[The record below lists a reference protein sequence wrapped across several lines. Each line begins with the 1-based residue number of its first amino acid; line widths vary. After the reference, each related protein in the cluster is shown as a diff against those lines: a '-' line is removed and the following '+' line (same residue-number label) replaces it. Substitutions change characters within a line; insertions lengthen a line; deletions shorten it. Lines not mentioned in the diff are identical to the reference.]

1 MKKWMKNSLSIIFI
15 ACLLVSNFYIP
26 KVEAKTLG
34 DIKEELRKFKEDY
47 ENNKLQQDLTQEEI
61 NKIKNKIT
69 QIRDNIESIEKN
81 IYNLEIEIEQLNND
95 IAEKEKEI
103 ESILAFYQ
111 ISNGESAY
119 LEYAFGAQ
127 DFTDFIYRIA
137 VSEQLTSYNN
147 ELVEQYK
154 QDIENSKKKSQEL
167 ADKKVTLK
175 QEQTSLQNEL
185 EKIQLE
191 LEKLSDDAMSIE
203 DQIKAAESEIKV
215 YTDKGCKDNEDI
227 ETCGRSI
234 LPPDTTFWRPLK
246 VGQLTGW
253 AGNRIDP
260 INGSKSF
267 HHGLDMS
274 NSGANYTDYPVYS
287 IANGLVV
294 YVVTSTSYGCGG
306 KKVFIQH
313 NVNGSIYTSAY
324 WHLRSVNVKEGQ
336 TVTKETQ
343 IGIMGG
349 NPATETWDNC
359 TTGAHLHLELSS
371 KTFSGSIT
379 AYRTGFIKPNYK
391 INFPGDLY
399 VKWTDRTTKF

>member
-15 ACLLVSNFYIP
+15 ACLLTSNFYIP

-61 NKIKNKIT
+61 NNIKSRIT
-69 QIRDNIESIEKN
+69 QIRNNIESIEKTV
-81 IYNLEIEIEQLNND
+81 YDLGIEIEQLD
-95 IAEKEKEI
+95 KEIAEKEKEI

-147 ELVEQYK
+147 ELVDQYK

-167 ADKKVTLK
+167 ADKKVSLK
-175 QEQTSLQNEL
+175 NEQSSLQTEL
-185 EKIQLE
+185 GKIQLE

-203 DQIKAAESEIKV
+203 DQIKAAESEVKI
-215 YTDKGCKDNEDI
+215 YTDMGCKDTEDI
-227 ETCGRSI
+227 ETCGRNF
-234 LPPDTTFWRPLK
+234 LPPDTSFWRPLK
-246 VGQLTGW
+246 EGQLTGW

-260 INGSKSF
+260 INGSRAF

-274 NSGANYTDYPVYS
+274 NSGANYIDYPVYS

-313 NVNGSIYTSAY
+313 NVKGTIYTSAY
-324 WHLRSVNVKEGQ
+324 WHLRSVNVREGQ

-349 NPATETWDNC
+349 NPATETWDSC
-359 TTGAHLHLELSS
+359 TTGAHLHLELSN
-371 KTFSGSIT
+371 KTFSGSIS
-379 AYRTGFIKPNYK
+379 AYRAGFLYPNYYV
-391 INFPGDLY
+391 NFPNSLY
-399 VKWTDRTTKF
+399 KKWSDRITKF